1 MSTDA
6 ATRRMLL
13 AIARNAIAAAVG
25 GTKAPNAPAAA
36 ILLEQRGVFV
46 TLTRAGRL
54 RGCIG
59 RIQADIPLASLLP
72 LMAAAA
78 ATEDP
83 RFPAV
88 TPGEL
93 DGLHIEIS
101 LLTPLTPLVDP
112 TTIQIGRH
120 GLMVS
125 ARGRRGV
132 LLPQV
137 ATEYGW
143 SAEEFLAQTCRK
155 AMLPMDAWQH
165 EGVQVHTFESEI
177 IAVEI

>member
-1 MSTDA
+1 MSTDV
-6 ATRRMLL
+6 ATRALLL
-13 AIARNAIAAAVG
+13 AIARGAIHAAVT
-25 GTKAPNAPAAA
+25 GTEAPALSDAA
-36 ILLEQRGVFV
+36 ILHEERGVFV
-46 TLTRAGRL
+46 TLTHGGRL

-59 RIQADIPLASLLP
+59 RIEADIPLSALLP
-72 LMAAAA
+72 LMAVAS

-88 TPGEL
+88 AAREL

-101 LLTPLTPLVDP
+101 LLTPLELLSSPE
-112 TTIQIGRH
+112 TIQIGRH
-120 GLMVS
+120 GLLVH

-143 SAEEFLAQTCRK
+143 SVDEFLTQTCLK
-155 AMLPMDAWQH
+155 AALPADAWKDP
-165 EGVQVHTFESEI
+165 GTRVHTFETEI
-177 IAVEI
+177 IAEAS

>member
-13 AIARNAIAAAVG
+13 AIARHAIQAAVTG
-25 GTKAPNAPAAA
+25 ANAPALPDAA
-36 ILLEQRGVFV
+36 ILSEQRGLFV
-46 TLTRAGRL
+46 TLMQGGRL

-59 RIQADIPLASLLP
+59 RIQGDTPLASLLP
-72 LMAAAA
+72 LMAVAAA
-78 ATEDP
+78 NEDP
-83 RFPAV
+83 RFPPVSAR
-88 TPGEL
+88 EL
-93 DGLHIEIS
+93 DSLHIEIS
-101 LLTPLTPLVDP
+101 LLTPLSLLVDP
-112 TTIQIGRH
+112 ATVQVGRL

-155 AMLPMDAWQH
+155 AMLPLDAWKH
-165 EGVQVHTFESEI
+165 DGVQVHTFESEI
-177 IAVEI
+177 IAEEI